1 LCSASISTAT
11 ARQSFRHACALGL
24 EGIVSK
30 RRDASYRSGR
40 SPDWTG
46 RDAHHR
52 VDVTKLLESFV
63 LVPND
68 ERAFD
73 ICVREGDGMRYLGS
87 RPTVEECERAVE
99 SWTKSTYVKSSIR

>member
-1 LCSASISTAT
+1 MR
-11 ARQSFRHACALGL
+11 ARL

-68 ERAFD
+68 EQAFD
-73 ICVREGDGMRYLGS
+73 ICVREGDGLRCLGS

-99 SWTKSTYVKSSIR
+99 SWTKSTYVKSSRPEPDLGPAGRGIVIATP